1 MENTEEKLK
10 KKEYQKQYQK
20 QYHLKYYQRKT
31 KLRKP
36 YVITKPPPPPP
47 EWPKP
52 DPDGQLLHTEKYIFY
67 INKIWSNHRLYYL
80 KKTQWEAYNI
90 YDVIDKK
97 TLRLKIRNIISYI
110 DKYNEYAVTN
120 PQNTQ

>member
-1 MENTEEKLK
+1 MENTEEKLR
-10 KKEYQKQYQK
+10 KKEYQK

-67 INKIWSNHRLYYL
+67 INKIWSNHSL
-80 KKTQWEAYNI
+80 KRE
-90 YDVIDKK
+90 
-97 TLRLKIRNIISYI
+97 NIISYI
-110 DKYNEYAVTN
+110 DKYKEYVSLN
-120 PQNTQ
+120 SQNTQ